1 MGYALFNSALRP
13 KMAGTMEGNGVNKL
27 TLTALCALVLVGCSG
42 NQQKL
47 EACMDKA
54 RDRFDYVATR
64 LSSDAG
70 CTREKLTRS
79 ECGQAV
85 DLAKQNRLDD
95 EDRCVKLYK

>member
-1 MGYALFNSALRP
+1 MVYALFDSALRP

-27 TLTALCALVLVGCSG
+27 ILTALCALVGCSG

-54 RDRFDYVATR
+54 RDRFEYVYSEAI
-64 LSSDAG
+64 SEAG
-70 CTREKLTRS
+70 CKRIGQTREVCRQVS
-79 ECGQAV
+79 